1 MVEKKQSI
9 YEKLANIQNE
19 LKAPKNQYNSIGKYN
34 YRNAEDIEEA
44 LKPICLKYRATC
56 LISEVTTEEL
66 ASELI
71 TKVTV
76 SLMDWDSDNVITVTG
91 RAREER
97 TKKGMDASQV
107 SGGAQSYA
115 TKYALS
121 QMFLIDD
128 SKDADTDADYIQSGR
143 APQTKKQA
151 PAKKQ
156 DEPVISVEKA
166 NYYLR
171 EVAKISTEKGKE
183 DGSIVKWFLQ
193 HLGVVD
199 YKQIKESQLEQAEM
213 LLNKLKGN

>member
-19 LKAPKNQYNSIGKYN
+19 LKAPKNQYNSFGKYN

-76 SLMDWDSDNVITVTG
+76 SLMDWDGDNVITVTG

-128 SKDADTDADYIQSGR
+128 SKDADTDAVYIQCGR

-156 DEPVISVEKA
+156 DEPVISVEEA
-166 NYYLR
+166 NRYLK
-171 EVAKISTEKGKE
+171 EIATIAEAKGIE
-183 DGSIVKWFLQ
+183 DGSIAKWFLR
-193 HLGVVD
+193 HLKVAD
-199 YKQIKESQLEQAEM
+199 YKQIKQSQVAQAEM
-213 LLNKLKGN
+213 LLG

>member
-19 LKAPKNQYNSIGKYN
+19 LKAPKNQYNSFGKYN

-66 ASELI
+66 ANELI

-76 SLMDWDSDNVITVTG
+76 SLMDWDSENVVTVVG

-128 SKDADTDADYIQSGR
+128 SKDADTDADYIQTGR
-143 APQTKKQA
+143 ENQKQA
-151 PAKKQ
+151 PAKPKKQ
-156 DEPVISVEKA
+156 DEPVISIEKA
-166 NYYLR
+166 NYYLK
-171 EVAKISTEKGKE
+171 EIATISAEKGKL
-183 DGSIVKWFLQ
+183 DGSIAQWFLQ
-193 HLGVVD
+193 HLNVAD
-199 YKQIKESQLEQAEM
+199 YKQIKASQVEQADM
-213 LLNKLKGN
+213 LLGKLKGN

>member
-1 MVEKKQSI
+1 MAEKKQSI

-19 LKAPKNQYNSIGKYN
+19 LKAPKNQYNSFGKYN

-76 SLMDWDSDNVITVTG
+76 SLMDWDSDNVITVLG

-97 TKKGMDASQV
+97 TKKGMDVSQV

-143 APQTKKQA
+143 ANQKQA
-151 PAKKQ
+151 SAKSKKQ

-166 NYYLR
+166 NYYLK
-171 EVAKISTEKGKE
+171 EIAKISTEKGKE

-193 HLGVVD
+193 HLGVAD
-199 YKQIKESQLEQAEM
+199 YKQIKESQVEQADM
-213 LLNKLKGN
+213 LLGKLKGN

>member
-19 LKAPKNQYNSIGKYN
+19 LKAPKNQYNSFGKYN

-66 ASELI
+66 ANELI

-76 SLMDWDSDNVITVTG
+76 SLMDWDSENVVTVVG

-128 SKDADTDADYIQSGR
+128 SKDADTDADYIQTGR
-143 APQTKKQA
+143 ANQKQA
-151 PAKKQ
+151 PAKPKKQ
-156 DEPVISVEKA
+156 DEPVISIEKA
-166 NYYLR
+166 NYYLK
-171 EVAKISTEKGKE
+171 EIATISSEKGKQ
-183 DGSIVKWFLQ
+183 DGSIAQWFLQ
-193 HLGVVD
+193 HLNVAD
-199 YKQIKESQLEQAEM
+199 YKQIKASQVEQADM
-213 LLNKLKGN
+213 LLGKLKGN